1 MFKHLGM
8 STSLLSLSV
17 MTSVVATTEIS
28 TAASLTRDTAQDIGT
43 DAYIWGYP
51 LVVLKRT
58 EAQALSTQTRPN
70 QFARAQNLATPASR
84 SVVLP
89 NNDTLY
95 ASAWLDLRF

>member
-1 MFKHLGM
+1 MAA
-8 STSLLSLSV
+8 TV
-17 MTSVVATTEIS
+17 TTTEVG
-28 TAASLTRDTAQDIGT
+28 TAATLTGDAVSASYQTALDIGKE
-43 DAYIWGYP
+43 AYIWGYP

-58 EAQALSTQTRPN
+58 EAIALSTQTQPN

-95 ASAWLDLRF
+95 ASAWLDLSQEP